1 MLSSHFVLLTL
12 TEAINHSFICTLIL
26 HKNSPWAQIRKEKK
40 AWTYQYEDK
49 KTVKAMGGQ
58 ILIMSSLWFGIIKS
72 CSTASACKTH
82 AGQPTKKK
90 KRKNHWIIFW
100 KGEVLL
106 PWRRCVYLRHPK
118 AWLMASIDSSNL
130 HARLQKSHH
139 NTLDSGTAYTLYMI
153 KTLKDIFS
161 SNQLH

>member
-1 MLSSHFVLLTL
+1 MCLIISHNRCVPMLSSHFVLLTL

-90 KRKNHWIIFW
+90 KEKESLNHLLERWSVVTMTTLCVSKASKSMTHGFYRLIKPSCTTSKVTSQHTRQWHSLYII
-100 KGEVLL
+100 
-106 PWRRCVYLRHPK
+106 Y
-118 AWLMASIDSSNL
+118 D
-130 HARLQKSHH
+130 
-139 NTLDSGTAYTLYMI
+139 
-153 KTLKDIFS
+153 
-161 SNQLH
+161 